1 MSFFTINNT
10 NLYNTI
16 SESIVHR
23 EQELFLY
30 DVNITN
36 YESILAALP
45 QDDWPDHLA
54 QYKNSTLDQVPDEY
68 DAIVNDYQFRD
79 RVRYLIKTERA
90 ERNKSFKIYEALI
103 AQLPADQLQS
113 LVMAAQARIAAL
125 IAAQSQ

>member
-23 EQELFLY
+23 EQELFSY

-36 YESILAALP
+36 YETMLAALP
-45 QDDWPDHLA
+45 QGDWPGHLV
-54 QYKNSTLDQVPDEY
+54 QYKNSTLDQVPDEH
-68 DAIVNDYQFRD
+68 DAEVNDYQFRD
-79 RVRYLIKTERA
+79 RLRYLLKTEKA

-103 AQLPADQLQS
+103 AQLPADQIQS
-113 LVMAAQARIAAL
+113 LVVAAQARIAA
-125 IAAQSQ
+125 QS

>member
-23 EQELFLY
+23 EQELFSY

-36 YESILAALP
+36 YETMLAALP
-45 QDDWPDHLA
+45 QDDWPDYLV
-54 QYKNSTLDQVPDEY
+54 QYKNSTLDQVPDEH
-68 DAIVNDYQFRD
+68 DAAVNDYQFRD
-79 RVRYLIKTERA
+79 RLRYLLKTEKA

-103 AQLPADQLQS
+103 TQLPADQIES
-113 LVMAAQARIAAL
+113 LVMAAQARIT
-125 IAAQSQ
+125 AQT